1 MPFTFDGNWIPTP
14 KIYPPIKVFKEKR
27 KGSEITVVKN
37 LPLESEDLKLLVSQ
51 IKKILATGGT
61 IKGACVEFQGD
72 KLDLLIRFLKEK
84 GFKIPGK

>member
-14 KIYPPIKVFKEKR
+14 KQYPPIKVFKEKR
-27 KGSEITVVKN
+27 KGSEITVLKN
-37 LPLESEDLKLLVSQ
+37 LPMEADELKVLVSQ
-51 IKKILATGGT
+51 IKKHLATGGT
-61 IKGACVEFQGD
+61 IKGDCVEFQGD